1 MSRAAL
7 ARAVL
12 RGLLKRCPKCG
23 EAKIF
28 RRWFTL
34 VARCPRCGLVFERE
48 EGYWTGAMAINIGV
62 TELVFV
68 VALVAGLIA
77 TWPAPPIAWL
87 LAITIALNALVPV
100 LFYPFSKTIWISIDL
115 LLHALDERELLRGS

>member
-7 ARAVL
+7 VRAVV
-12 RGLLKRCPKCG
+12 RGLLKRCPTCG

-68 VALVAGLIA
+68 VALVAGLVL

-87 LAITIALNALVPV
+87 LAITVALNAFVPV

-115 LLHALDERELLRGS
+115 LLHALDERELLRDS

>member
-23 EAKIF
+23 ETKIF

>member
-34 VARCPRCGLVFERE
+34 VARCPRCGLVFECE
-48 EGYWTGAMAINIGV
+48 EGHWTGAMAINIGG

-68 VALVAGLIA
+68 VALVAGLVL

>member
-1 MSRAAL
+1 MGRAAL

-12 RGLLKRCPKCG
+12 RGLLKRCPRCG

-68 VALVAGLIA
+68 IALVAGLVL
-77 TWPAPPIAWL
+77 TWPAPPVAWL
-87 LAITIALNALVPV
+87 LAITIALNALFPV

-115 LLHALDERELLRGS
+115 LLHALDERGSAPGA

>member
-48 EGYWTGAMAINIGV
+48 EG
-62 TELVFV
+62 
-68 VALVAGLIA
+68 
-77 TWPAPPIAWL
+77 
-87 LAITIALNALVPV
+87 
-100 LFYPFSKTIWISIDL
+100 
-115 LLHALDERELLRGS
+115 

>member
-1 MSRAAL
+1 
-7 ARAVL
+7 
-12 RGLLKRCPKCG
+12 
-23 EAKIF
+23 
-28 RRWFTL
+28 
-34 VARCPRCGLVFERE
+34 
-48 EGYWTGAMAINIGV
+48 MAINIGV

-68 VALVAGLIA
+68 VALVAGLVL

>member
-68 VALVAGLIA
+68 VALVAGLVL